1 MKLIIFY
8 MLSQWRKALEEHGM
22 KISRTKTE
30 YLPFNAN
37 GGEMKMDEEVIKQVS
52 SFKYLGSRIQSGW
65 NAWRRL
71 TGVLCDKKISA
82 RLKGKVYKTAV
93 RPAMLYGSETWP
105 MKRVHEKKVD
115 VTEMRMLRWMLG
127 VTKMDRIR
135 NEYIRGTV
143 KVTELS
149 MKMLEKRI
157 NWFGHVLRRYEQ
169 YIGKQVM
176 SMQVEGQRR
185 RGKPKFRWRDKLNED
200 LCSKG
205 LTVEDAR
212 NGKRWKELA
221 RNGDPI

>member
-1 MKLIIFY
+1 

-52 SFKYLGSRIQSGW
+52 SFKYLGSHVTSDGELVNEVNHRIQSGW

-115 VTEMRMLRWMLG
+115 VTEMRMLR
-127 VTKMDRIR
+127 
-135 NEYIRGTV
+135 
-143 KVTELS
+143 
-149 MKMLEKRI
+149 
-157 NWFGHVLRRYEQ
+157 
-169 YIGKQVM
+169 
-176 SMQVEGQRR
+176 
-185 RGKPKFRWRDKLNED
+185 
-200 LCSKG
+200 
-205 LTVEDAR
+205 
-212 NGKRWKELA
+212 
-221 RNGDPI
+221 